1 MEVQITIEMEKVMSE
16 VSKHFALIGK
26 RLKDKNGDTMFA
38 KTTLSSSEEK
48 GIMKQYINAAAETF
62 VAELAPQVTH
72 YKNGDAMVIKFENSR
87 WADGEDSITVPFE
100 GNFMGYVIA
109 YVSNAVL
116 GMTEAEL
123 AQKYAADMANHIA
136 AAIKL
141 IYHKTPPASSNKSL
155 ADMTGEIIID

>member
-16 VSKHFALIGK
+16 VNKHFALIGK

-38 KTTLSSSEEK
+38 KATLSSEEK

-62 VAELAPQVTH
+62 VAELAPQVTY

-87 WADGEDSITVPFE
+87 WADGENGITVPFE
-100 GNFMGYVIA
+100 GNFIGYVIA

-116 GMTEAEL
+116 GMTEPDL
-123 AQKYAADMANHIA
+123 AKKYAEDMANHIA

-141 IYHKTPPASSNKSL
+141 IYHKTPPASSNMSL
-155 ADMTGEIIID
+155 ADMTGEVIID

>member
-1 MEVQITIEMEKVMSE
+1 
-16 VSKHFALIGK
+16 
-26 RLKDKNGDTMFA
+26 
-38 KTTLSSSEEK
+38 
-48 GIMKQYINAAAETF
+48 
-62 VAELAPQVTH
+62 
-72 YKNGDAMVIKFENSR
+72 
-87 WADGEDSITVPFE
+87 
-100 GNFMGYVIA
+100 MGYVIA

-155 ADMTGEIIID
+155 SDMTGEIIID

>member
-38 KTTLSSSEEK
+38 KTTLSSEEK

-62 VAELAPQVTH
+62 VAELAPQVTY

-87 WADGEDSITVPFE
+87 WADGEDGITVPFE
-100 GNFMGYVIA
+100 GNFMGYVVA

-141 IYHKTPPASSNKSL
+141 IYHKTPPASNNKSL
-155 ADMTGEIIID
+155 ADMIGEIIID

>member
-26 RLKDKNGDTMFA
+26 RMKYKNGDTMFA
-38 KTTLSSSEEK
+38 KTTLSSEEK

-62 VAELAPQVTH
+62 VAELVPQVTY

-87 WADGEDSITVPFE
+87 WADGEAGITVPFQ

-123 AQKYAADMANHIA
+123 AQKYASDMANHIA

>member
-26 RLKDKNGDTMFA
+26 RLKDKKGDTMFA

-62 VAELAPQVTH
+62 VAELAPQVTY

-123 AQKYAADMANHIA
+123 APQVCCGHGEPYSGGHQADLSQDSTGKQQQESGRHDRRNNH
-136 AAIKL
+136 
-141 IYHKTPPASSNKSL
+141 
-155 ADMTGEIIID
+155 